1 MMVFMSPVLVLI
13 GQFCR
18 DVIGRQNE
26 KNVST
31 IWKQSLEKR
40 MFICQVADWIRKIAD
55 LFLFSQSLLMLFL
68 EEIHCDQQNIVLIL
82 PDTVYG

>member
-1 MMVFMSPVLVLI
+1 
-13 GQFCR
+13 
-18 DVIGRQNE
+18 
-26 KNVST
+26 
-31 IWKQSLEKR
+31 

-82 PDTVYG
+82 LDTVYG